1 MKSRLY
7 YAISC
12 FLLAVI
18 LLFLAV
24 PLFTHR
30 LYPKQQAI
38 RVLHTMEKGEQ
49 LTDKDIE
56 PITVGALH
64 LSEGIALTE
73 EDVIGRYA
81 AVDLVAEDILFLSK
95 LSQLPLEG
103 DLPKENTAQ
112 LMTLRMIEGSE
123 YPIPETGDVIKINLF
138 DKKWK
143 DIPELQFVRILS
155 VVPPKK
161 AEDTVAVTVALNEKQ
176 QQYVKRQKRTVFYAS
191 VIVRSNEE
199 LAEKLL
205 AEQESFFE

>member
-1 MKSRLY
+1 M
-7 YAISC
+7 
-12 FLLAVI
+12 
-18 LLFLAV
+18 
-24 PLFTHR
+24 
-30 LYPKQQAI
+30 
-38 RVLHTMEKGEQ
+38 LHTMGKGEQ

-64 LSEGIALTE
+64 LSEGSALTK

-81 AVDLVAEDILFLSK
+81 AVDMVAEDILFLSK

-103 DLPKENTAQ
+103 DLPKDILPKGNAAQ

-176 QQYVKRQKRTVFYAS
+176 QQYVKRQKKTVFYAS

>member
-12 FLLAVI
+12 FLLAVV

-24 PLFTHR
+24 PLFAHR

-56 PITVGALH
+56 PITVGALQ

-103 DLPKENTAQ
+103 NLPKDILPEE
-112 LMTLRMIEGSE
+112 RMIEGSE
-123 YPIPETGDVIKINLF
+123 YPVPETGDVIKINLF

-176 QQYVKRQKRTVFYAS
+176 QQYVKRQKKTVFYAS

>member
-12 FLLAVI
+12 FLLAVV

-24 PLFTHR
+24 PLFAHR

-56 PITVGALH
+56 PITVGALQ

-81 AVDLVAEDILFLSK
+81 AVDLVAEDILFI
-95 LSQLPLEG
+95 Q
-103 DLPKENTAQ
+103 
-112 LMTLRMIEGSE
+112 
-123 YPIPETGDVIKINLF
+123 
-138 DKKWK
+138 
-143 DIPELQFVRILS
+143 
-155 VVPPKK
+155 
-161 AEDTVAVTVALNEKQ
+161 AVT
-176 QQYVKRQKRTVFYAS
+176 AS
-191 VIVRSNEE
+191 VRRRS
-199 LAEKLL
+199 AEGYSAGGKYRT
-205 AEQESFFE
+205 ADDT

>member
-1 MKSRLY
+1 
-7 YAISC
+7 
-12 FLLAVI
+12 
-18 LLFLAV
+18 
-24 PLFTHR
+24 
-30 LYPKQQAI
+30 
-38 RVLHTMEKGEQ
+38 
-49 LTDKDIE
+49 
-56 PITVGALH
+56 
-64 LSEGIALTE
+64 
-73 EDVIGRYA
+73 
-81 AVDLVAEDILFLSK
+81 
-95 LSQLPLEG
+95 
-103 DLPKENTAQ
+103 
-112 LMTLRMIEGSE
+112 MTLRMIEGSE

-176 QQYVKRQKRTVFYAS
+176 QQYVKRQKKTVFYAS

>member
-103 DLPKENTAQ
+103 DLPKDILPEENTPQ
-112 LMTLRMIEGSE
+112 LRTLRM
-123 YPIPETGDVIKINLF
+123 
-138 DKKWK
+138 
-143 DIPELQFVRILS
+143 
-155 VVPPKK
+155 
-161 AEDTVAVTVALNEKQ
+161 TVG
-176 QQYVKRQKRTVFYAS
+176 R
-191 VIVRSNEE
+191 
-199 LAEKLL
+199 
-205 AEQESFFE
+205 

>member
-1 MKSRLY
+1 M
-7 YAISC
+7 
-12 FLLAVI
+12 
-18 LLFLAV
+18 
-24 PLFTHR
+24 
-30 LYPKQQAI
+30 
-38 RVLHTMEKGEQ
+38 
-49 LTDKDIE
+49 
-56 PITVGALH
+56 
-64 LSEGIALTE
+64 
-73 EDVIGRYA
+73 IGRYA

-103 DLPKENTAQ
+103 DLPKDILPEGNAAQ

-138 DKKWK
+138 DKKRK

-176 QQYVKRQKRTVFYAS
+176 QQYIKRQKKTVFYAS

-205 AEQESFFE
+205 AEQESFF

>member
-12 FLLAVI
+12 FLLAVV

-38 RVLHTMEKGEQ
+38 RVLHTMGKGEQ

-56 PITVGALH
+56 P
-64 LSEGIALTE
+64 
-73 EDVIGRYA
+73 

-103 DLPKENTAQ
+103 DLPKDILLKGNAAQ

-161 AEDTVAVTVALNEKQ
+161 AEDTVVVTVALNEKQ
-176 QQYVKRQKRTVFYAS
+176 QQYVKRQKKTVFYAS

>member
-12 FLLAVI
+12 FLLAVV

-56 PITVGALH
+56 PITVGALQ

-81 AVDLVAEDILFLSK
+81 AVDLVAEDIL
-95 LSQLPLEG
+95 
-103 DLPKENTAQ
+103 
-112 LMTLRMIEGSE
+112 
-123 YPIPETGDVIKINLF
+123 LF
-138 DKKWK
+138 
-143 DIPELQFVRILS
+143 IQ
-155 VVPPKK
+155 
-161 AEDTVAVTVALNEKQ
+161 AVT
-176 QQYVKRQKRTVFYAS
+176 AS
-191 VIVRSNEE
+191 VRRRS
-199 LAEKLL
+199 AEGYSAGGKYRT
-205 AEQESFFE
+205 ADDTKDD